1 MPDGRVT
8 IKIPRPIYERV
19 QGVVDTSGFRSATDF
34 IVFVLRQVLAEHGL
48 NEHPLHE
55 DGDADGLTREEI
67 LAIRKRLKSLGYLD

>member
-8 IKIPRPIYERV
+8 IKIPRPVYERV
-19 QGVVDTSGFRSATDF
+19 QGVVNTSGFRSATDF

-48 NEHPLHE
+48 NHDG
-55 DGDADGLTREEI
+55 DGDALTREEI

>member
-8 IKIPRPIYERV
+8 IKIPRPVYERV
-19 QGVVDTSGFRSATDF
+19 QGVVNTSGFRSATDF

-48 NEHPLHE
+48 NHDGDG
-55 DGDADGLTREEI
+55 DGDALTREEI